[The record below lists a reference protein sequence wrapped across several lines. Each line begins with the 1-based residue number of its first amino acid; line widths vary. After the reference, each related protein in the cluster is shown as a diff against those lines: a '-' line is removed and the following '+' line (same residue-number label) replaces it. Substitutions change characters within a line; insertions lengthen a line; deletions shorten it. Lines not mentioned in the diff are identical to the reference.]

1 MERRRRRGCGGDPG
15 ASEQTE
21 QANKMRCPLSSLLS
35 RFLQSLGDGPGAAP
49 RPGAVRQGE
58 QREHAAKGG
67 RMNGVFFSPPAVS
80 SSLIC
85 SHRFTGTREA
95 AARPRQLQQQSMGGA
110 SCEVGKVRALDAP
123 RMKR

>member
-58 QREHAAKGG
+58 QRDGK
-67 RMNGVFFSPPAVS
+67 N
-80 SSLIC
+80 
-85 SHRFTGTREA
+85 TRERRG
-95 AARPRQLQQQSMGGA
+95 RPQGHR
-110 SCEVGKVRALDAP
+110 VVVRMITA
-123 RMKR
+123 